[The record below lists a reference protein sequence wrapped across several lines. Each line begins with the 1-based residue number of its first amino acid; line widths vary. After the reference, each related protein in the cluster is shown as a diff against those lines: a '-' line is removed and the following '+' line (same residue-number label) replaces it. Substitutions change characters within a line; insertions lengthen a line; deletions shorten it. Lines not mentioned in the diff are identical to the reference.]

1 MNTAVNRLIWQE
13 YRSQR
18 AIWLAVFAAVCLL
31 QFMIRVNS
39 QSVPLQY
46 SVLMA
51 IFGGAAFAVLS
62 LTVSFAGEVDNRT
75 DVLLRM
81 LPCSTRDLVTGRL
94 LGTAVGATLFVP
106 AVVCFIFALEV
117 ILLGFNLIWP
127 AVIQFETDQR
137 PFDGMTLTFGED
149 LAFALAFS
157 FAVVSIAFAGS
168 LLTRKVFTTILLV
181 SELVIVMFNLAF
193 MIAHVMIG
201 GGYTAGLSA
210 TQLAPWYAG
219 TGMLV
224 LVIALSLVGP
234 WHRGQI
240 PFSLRGRFS
249 QSAEKPRSVRSWWWP
264 SYWTNAW
271 MIRLAAKPASRSR
284 VMRTLVWKELRSVVP
299 FMPFA
304 LLAMIGGYAFDLDS
318 ITPPTFMV
326 FVPLFVCFECGQRSL
341 RDDQRSGT
349 LRTLASMGLSPGTVW
364 IAKTLIWLGTA
375 AASIATI
382 LLLDFLLAWWAQAPA
397 DRSLWTPGNTPGLRL
412 FVGTLYLDVIS
423 AYGIAAIVAAFSVGQ
438 LAAAWVE
445 RQILAFAVGLLS
457 MFFIVVLGAMF
468 FNFGWSLW
476 LTAVPIAIVLLAIAG
491 WTSTEWVE
499 GRWSWRIVLRRMAM
513 LVVPVVVC
521 SALGWSWWRYEPQ
534 WAMSRLR
541 GLAEFR
547 ESIHQ
552 PSEKLIHQM
561 DGSFW
566 KEVTSARDEASPWN
580 RFSRLLVSV
589 ESVPVSVARLESRRT
604 YKILAGPEW
613 AENIAKL
620 LEPFDELVS
629 QSAEAWPDLPIEM
642 TTPWEDRLVPLAI
655 VGVLIEDARLKTS
668 AGQYQDAGQRLILAV
683 QLARKFA
690 LQTASW
696 DKWRTCLLA
705 EQSALDHLRALTN
718 AHSAELE
725 LPKLYGSLQ
734 ESVLVK
740 FDSDQRPIVL
750 FPDPRPMLHRRTL
763 YAGLLYGIDSNEDYR
778 KSVSRRF
785 SLGEMDSISFWSSG
799 IHDSGIGRQADL
811 MRYSEMLVRMRLNN
825 VPIGG
830 NILFDGRSRPPIE
843 YHHQNHDRL
852 LDRSALWDL
861 PTDAEVLH
869 RLPASN
875 SAITAMGTAMANE
888 RAALLTLLLQQ
899 HRKDHGSF
907 PATLFDL
914 NIDPVAQRLVR
925 IDPFTGQTFFYAPAG
940 VSKPVLLTPAAV
952 RSEDQLRAPKNQPLL
967 ASAGPLGGLTMETAT
982 LPPKTEQDPL
992 QWKFVKLP
1000 ENAIV
1005 FLMYST
1011 SQDDT
1016 LRDLPTFP

>member
-31 QFMIRVNS
+31 LFMIRVNT
-39 QSVPLQY
+39 QPVPLQY
-46 SVLMA
+46 SVFMA
-51 IFGGAAFAVLS
+51 ICGGVAFAVLS
-62 LTVSFAGEVDNRT
+62 LIVSFSGEVDNRT
-75 DVLLRM
+75 DVFLRM

-94 LGTAVGATLFVP
+94 LGCAVGAALFVP

-137 PFDGMTLTFGED
+137 PFDGMTSTFGED

-181 SELVIVMFNLAF
+181 SVLVIVMFNLAF

-224 LVIALSLVGP
+224 FVIALSLVGP

-249 QSAEKPRSVRSWWWP
+249 QSAEKPRSARSRWWP

-271 MIRLAAKPASRSR
+271 LIRLAVKPASRSR

-304 LLAMIGGYAFDLDS
+304 VLAMICGYAFDLNS

-364 IAKTLIWLGTA
+364 MAKTLVWLGTA
-375 AASIATI
+375 IASISVI
-382 LLLDFLLAWWAQAPA
+382 LLLDFLLAWWAPA
-397 DRSLWTPGNTPGLRL
+397 DRSLWRPGSTPMLRF
-412 FVGTLYLDVIS
+412 FVGTLYLDVLS

-438 LAAAWVE
+438 LAAAWIE

-457 MFFIVVLGAMF
+457 MFFVVVLGAMF
-468 FNFGWSLW
+468 SDFGWSLW
-476 LTAVPIAIVLLAIAG
+476 LTAVPISAVLFAIAG

-499 GRWSWRIVLRRMAM
+499 GRWSWRIVLRRTAM

-521 SALGWSWWRYEPQ
+521 IALGWSWWRYEPQ
-534 WAMSRLR
+534 WVMSWLR
-541 GLAEFR
+541 GFPPFR
-547 ESIHQ
+547 QSINYQ
-552 PSEKLIHQM
+552 PSDKLIRQM

-580 RFSRLLVSV
+580 RFSRLLLSV
-589 ESVPVSVARLESRRT
+589 ESVPLSVARRDGRWPYQSF
-604 YKILAGPEW
+604 AGPES
-613 AENIAKL
+613 AENITKL
-620 LEPFDELVS
+620 LEPFGDLVS
-629 QSAEAWPDLPIEM
+629 QSADAWPDVPVEM
-642 TTPWEDRLVPLAI
+642 TSPWENSLSPLAI
-655 VGVLIEDARLKTS
+655 VGALIEDARLKTA
-668 AGQYQDAGQRLILAV
+668 AGQYQDAGRRLILAV
-683 QLARKFA
+683 KLARKIA

-778 KSVSRRF
+778 KSVSGRF
-785 SLGEMDSISFWSSG
+785 PLRDYAGVPHLWLSG
-799 IHDSGIGRQADL
+799 FHGSDIGRQVDL
-811 MRYSEMLVRMRLNN
+811 MSYSEMLVRMRLND

-830 NILFDGRSRPPIE
+830 SMLFDGRSIPIVE
-843 YHHQNHDRL
+843 YHHQNHFRL
-852 LDRSALWDL
+852 LDRPALWDL
-861 PTDAEVLH
+861 LTDVEVLN
-869 RLPASN
+869 RIPASN
-875 SAITAMGTAMANE
+875 SAIIAMATAMANE
-888 RAALLTLLLQQ
+888 RSTLLTLLLQQ
-899 HRKDHGSF
+899 HRKEHGSF

-925 IDPFTGQTFFYAPAG
+925 IDPFTGNAFFYAPSG

-952 RSEDQLRAPKNQPLL
+952 KSEDQLQAPKNQPLL